1 MSYRFHPE
9 ALEEYQEATLYYVSA
24 IRRLRCGSLRLS
36 RMQSAEF

>member
-9 ALEEYQEATLYYVSA
+9 ALEEYQGQPFITLSA